1 MVTRESLARPVREM
15 AELPGRKDRQSREP
29 WPGLGEEH
37 GVTEGRSIERGM
49 GNRWSWIGKRS
60 M

>member
-1 MVTRESLARPVREM
+1 MESLARPVREM

-37 GVTEGRSIERGM
+37 GVTEGRCIKRGM
-49 GNRWSWIGKRS
+49 VNRWSWISKRS